1 LRRHHAEGRRDNEN
15 QLTNV
20 PGPDIF
26 LTSSFTVKRKDPLML
41 ILKKIKYLVLCAA
54 AAGFL
59 LPGAQAETASKVL
72 LSQGQVVYAPVYSH
86 IYIGDRE
93 RPFLL
98 AVTLSIR
105 NTDRNEPIT
114 LQKVVY
120 HDSNGRPLNEYLS
133 SPMKLEKLA
142 ATRFVVRESDTSGG
156 SGASFIVE
164 WASDRPVSPPLI
176 ETVMIGAQTQQGIS
190 FTSRARVLAEK

>member
-1 LRRHHAEGRRDNEN
+1 MH
-15 QLTNV
+15 
-20 PGPDIF
+20 
-26 LTSSFTVKRKDPLML
+26 
-41 ILKKIKYLVLCAA
+41 ILKKIKHLGLCVAV
-54 AAGFL
+54 AGCL
-59 LPGAQAETASKVL
+59 LSVARAETSPDYP
-72 LSQGQVVYAPVYSH
+72 LSRGQVVYAPVYSH

-105 NTDRNEPIT
+105 NTDTNEPVT

-164 WASDRPVSPPLI
+164 WSSDRPVSPPLI
-176 ETVMIGAQTQQGIS
+176 ETIMIGAQTQQGIS
-190 FTSRARVLAEK
+190 FTSRARVLTEK